1 VQAVAV
7 ELTRVFKRY
16 GDVVAVRDVTLRITP
31 GSFCTLL
38 GPSGCGKTTT
48 LRMIAG
54 LERPSEGTIAI
65 GDRDVTALPAAERDV
80 AMVFQ
85 SYALFPHMTVRDN
98 VAYGLRARGLGAA
111 AAEERARAALAQVDL
126 PGVESRMPGEL
137 SGGQQQRVALARAV
151 VLEPRVLLFDEPLSN
166 LDARL
171 RRQVRGEIRAIQRR
185 LGVTAIWVTHDQE
198 EALAISDEVVVMDRA
213 VVVQQGTPRELFE
226 RPATAFVARFLGE
239 SNLLPARARQADG
252 GLEVAL
258 GPLALTLAS
267 GPQGEVLLAVR
278 PDAVR
283 IEREPGAAGL
293 SGRIARA
300 TYLGS
305 VMEYLVETELG
316 VVHATCPRVDAPL
329 DEGAPVHLAVAPGP
343 GVSVVRREE

>member
-1 VQAVAV
+1 VSAVAV
-7 ELTRVFKRY
+7 ELTRVGKRY
-16 GDVVAVRDVTLRITP
+16 GGVVAVRDVTLRIEP
-31 GSFCTLL
+31 GRFCTLL

-54 LERPSEGTIAI
+54 LELPSEGTIAI
-65 GDRDVTALPAAERDV
+65 GGRDVTGVPAAERDV

-85 SYALFPHMTVRDN
+85 SYALFPHMTVLEN
-98 VAYGLRARGLGAA
+98 VGYGLRARGASGKATD
-111 AAEERARAALAQVDL
+111 ERARAALGQVDL
-126 PGVESRMPGEL
+126 PGVEGRMPGEL

-213 VVVQQGTPRELFE
+213 VVVQQGSPRELFE

-239 SNLLPARARQADG
+239 SNLLPALARRVDG
-252 GLEVAL
+252 HLEVTL
-258 GPLALTLAS
+258 GSLTLAVPT
-267 GPQGEVLLAVR
+267 GPEGDVMLAVR

-283 IEREPGAAGL
+283 IERDRAAAGL
-293 SGRIARA
+293 PGRIARA
-300 TYLGS
+300 TYVGRA
-305 VMEYLVETELG
+305 MEYVIETELG
-316 VVHATCPRVDAPL
+316 ALHATCVRVDAPL
-329 DEGAPVHLAVAPGP
+329 AEGADVRVALAPGP
-343 GVSVVRREE
+343 GVAVVRRGD